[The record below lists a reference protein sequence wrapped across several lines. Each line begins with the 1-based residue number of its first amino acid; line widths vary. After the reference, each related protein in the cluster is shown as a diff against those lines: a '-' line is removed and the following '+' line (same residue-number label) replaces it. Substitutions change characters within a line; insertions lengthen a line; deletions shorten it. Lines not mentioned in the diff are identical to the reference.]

1 MDELTER
8 QKIILLLDGAV
19 ADLERAADLIA
30 DGASGNAV
38 GYINSVINRL
48 ERNSKELEIMDAN
61 EKADTQERANME
73 AVFVR

>member
-8 QKIILLLDGAV
+8 QKIILLLEGAV

-38 GYINSVINRL
+38 GYVNSVINRL

>member
-8 QKIILLLDGAV
+8 QKIILLLEGAV

>member
-8 QKIILLLDGAV
+8 QKIILLLEGAV

-38 GYINSVINRL
+38 GYVNSVISRL
-48 ERNSKELEIMDAN
+48 ERNGRELNIIEAN
-61 EKADTQERANME
+61 EKADKQERANME

>member
-8 QKIILLLDGAV
+8 QKIILLLEGAV

-48 ERNSKELEIMDAN
+48 ERNSKELEIIDAN

-73 AVFVR
+73 AIFVR